1 MNQKII
7 TDWSAVSRPSAISL
21 RIAGRGR
28 RGKLIIC
35 LRFEPTAGGFR
46 VRRRTPEGSARP
58 IEIAQEMFEHSDD
71 ASPTKYGGTGIEIAL
86 AFKFAQLLG
95 GEIRSVT
102 NAAGRPATILT
113 IPDLYQTR
121 RELAA

>member
-1 MNQKII
+1 
-7 TDWSAVSRPSAISL
+7 
-21 RIAGRGR
+21 
-28 RGKLIIC
+28 
-35 LRFEPTAGGFR
+35 
-46 VRRRTPEGSARP
+46 
-58 IEIAQEMFEHSDD
+58 MFEHSDD

-102 NAAGRPATILT
+102 NASGRPATILT